1 MALSPGDIIDDKYRI
16 VRLLGEGGMGAVY
29 EAENTRIARRV
40 AIKVLLGDAAER
52 PDVVQRFERE
62 AQAAGRIGS
71 DHILEILDFG
81 NLPNGDRFMVMEMLD
96 GEELSSRIKRQVLTP
111 EQTVPL
117 FLQLLDGLAAAHAA
131 GIVHRDLKPDN
142 IFILKEKAGQKDFV
156 KIIDFGISKFNQL
169 NDSEHSKTKTGMLMG
184 TPYYLS
190 PEQAR
195 GAARSDPRSDIY
207 SCGVIL
213 YQCVTGVV
221 PFDAETLN
229 ELLFAI
235 VLSPPRPIDEVAPH
249 LDAGFRSIIQRSMA
263 RELHERFQSAQ
274 EFRDALDAWG
284 QGRGYAGAP
293 MQAPADL
300 SGQLPAAPADM
311 SGPVQ
316 AMGVMTPQT
325 PNLPVDTRA
334 NWSQSQDM
342 VQVPKKSNAGLFIG
356 LGAAGFLLL
365 GGLGLGA
372 VFLLRGS
379 PEPPPADPAAQTEDA
394 PTEPTADEPKPD
406 DSAEK
411 ADEAKLQADEAKL
424 QADEAELKADE
435 AKVKEDEKQD
445 EAKGD
450 APVAGKPA
458 PHPVAAPGKP
468 KPAPA
473 PAKPKPAP
481 APANPSKPDFGY

>member
-29 EAENTRIARRV
+29 EAENNRIARRV

-142 IFILKEKAGQKDFV
+142 IFILKEKAGHKDFV

-213 YQCVTGVV
+213 YQCVTGTV

-274 EFRDALDAWG
+274 EFRDALEAWS
-284 QGRGYAGAP
+284 QGRGYVAP
-293 MQAPADL
+293 MQPM
-300 SGQLPAAPADM
+300 QTAPADM
-311 SGPVQ
+311 SGQV
-316 AMGVMTPQT
+316 AAVGMMTPQT

-334 NWSQSQDM
+334 SWSQSQDM
-342 VQVPKKSNAGLFIG
+342 GQVPKKSSAGLFIG
-356 LGAAGFLLL
+356 LGAAAFLLL

-372 VFLLRGS
+372 VFMLRGS
-379 PEPPPADPAAQTEDA
+379 PEPPPVEPAAQGDA
-394 PTEPTADEPKPD
+394 PTDPAKEEPKGD
-406 DSAEK
+406 DSAEADEAKLEADEAKLK
-411 ADEAKLQADEAKL
+411 ADEAKLDADEEK
-424 QADEAELKADE
+424 LKADE
-435 AKVKEDEKQD
+435 KAEEKPDEKAAD
-445 EAKGD
+445 
-450 APVAGKPA
+450 PVASKPA
-458 PHPVAAPGKP
+458 AP
-468 KPAPA
+468 KPAAPKPA
-473 PAKPKPAP
+473 APKPAAPKPAAPTPAKPA
-481 APANPSKPDFGY
+481 KPDFGY

>member
-1 MALSPGDIIDDKYRI
+1 MALSPGDIIEDKYRI

-96 GEELSSRIKRQVLTP
+96 GEELSARIKRQVMTP

-117 FLQLLDGLAAAHAA
+117 FLQLLDGLAAAHNA

-142 IFILKEKAGQKDFV
+142 IFILKEKAGHKDFV

-235 VLSPPRPIDEVAPH
+235 VLSPPRNIDEVAPH
-249 LDAGFRSIIQRSMA
+249 LDAGFRAIIQRSMA

-274 EFRDALDAWG
+274 EFRDALAAWS
-284 QGRGYAGAP
+284 QGRGYVAPP
-293 MQAPADL
+293 MQ
-300 SGQLPAAPADM
+300 PAAADM

-316 AMGVMTPQT
+316 AVGMPMPQT
-325 PNLPVDTRA
+325 PNLPTDTRA
-334 NWSQSQDM
+334 SWSQSQDM
-342 VQVPKKSNAGLFIG
+342 VQVPKKSSAGLFIG

-372 VFLLRGS
+372 VFMLRGS
-379 PEPPPADPAAQTEDA
+379 AEPAPAEPAAQTDA
-394 PTEPTADEPKPD
+394 PVTDEPKPE
-406 DSAEK
+406 DSTEK
-411 ADEAKLQADEAKL
+411 ADEAKLEADEAKL
-424 QADEAELKADE
+424 KADEAELKADE
-435 AKVKEDEKQD
+435 AKLEADEAKLKEDEKKAEED
-445 EAKGD
+445 AKK
-450 APVAGKPA
+450 APLAGTPA
-458 PHPVAAPGKP
+458 AP
-468 KPAPA
+468 KPAAPT

-481 APANPSKPDFGY
+481 AKPTAPAPAKPTKPDFGY

>member
-1 MALSPGDIIDDKYRI
+1 MALSAGDIIDDKYRI

-96 GEELSSRIKRQVLTP
+96 GEELSARIKRQVLTP

-117 FLQLLDGLAAAHAA
+117 FLQLLDGLEAAHNA

-142 IFILKEKAGQKDFV
+142 IFILKEKAGNKDFV

-235 VLSPPRPIDEVAPH
+235 VLSPPRNIDEVAPH
-249 LDAGFRSIIQRSMA
+249 LDAGFRAIIQRSMA
-263 RELHERFQSAQ
+263 RELHERFQSAK
-274 EFRDALDAWG
+274 EFRDALEAWG
-284 QGRGYAGAP
+284 QGRGFVAAP
-293 MQAPADL
+293 MQT
-300 SGQLPAAPADM
+300 APADM
-311 SGPVQ
+311 SGPV
-316 AMGVMTPQT
+316 AAVGMMTPQT
-325 PNLPVDTRA
+325 PNLPMDTRA
-334 NWSQSQDM
+334 SWSQSQDM
-342 VQVPKKSNAGLFIG
+342 GQVPKKSNAGLFIG
-356 LGAAGFLLL
+356 LGAAAFLLL

-372 VFLLRGS
+372 VFMLRGA
-379 PEPPPADPAAQTEDA
+379 PEPPPEPAAQVDA
-394 PTEPTADEPKPD
+394 PTDPAQEEPKAD
-406 DSAEK
+406 DSAEAEKAKLEADEAKLK
-411 ADEAKLQADEAKL
+411 ADEAKLEVDEEKL
-424 QADEAELKADE
+424 KEAEKAEEEKKDE
-435 AKVKEDEKQD
+435 AKV
-445 EAKGD
+445 AS
-450 APVAGKPA
+450 KPA
-458 PHPVAAPGKP
+458 APTPAAPKP
-468 KPAPA
+468 AAPKPAAPKPATPAPA
-473 PAKPKPAP
+473 PAKPA
-481 APANPSKPDFGY
+481 KPDFGY